1 MAKINKYANIYDID
15 GNLIS
20 AAPLKNFTIEQ
31 TEKLVDELTQKVKD
45 NPDKEMYKI
54 YLNNAA
60 NYLYMLY
67 NTYGNPH
74 EEELKELIKN
84 AANKEVSEEEVAAAL
99 DAVNKEIEK
108 TYNTDTLEDEY
119 VQYSE
124 VEGNS
129 NGENMVST
137 QD

>member
-124 VEGNS
+124 VEGDS
-129 NGENMVST
+129 NGDNVVST
-137 QD
+137 QN

>member
-124 VEGNS
+124 VDGNS
-129 NGENMVST
+129 DGENVVST

>member
-108 TYNTDTLEDEY
+108 TYNTNTLEDEY

-124 VEGNS
+124 VEGDS
-129 NGENMVST
+129 NGDNVVST
-137 QD
+137 QN

>member
-31 TEKLVDELTQKVKD
+31 TEKLIDELTQKVKD

-124 VEGNS
+124 VEGDSDGDNV
-129 NGENMVST
+129 VST
-137 QD
+137 QN

>member
-15 GNLIS
+15 GNLIN
-20 AAPLKNFTIEQ
+20 AAPLKDFTIEQ

-45 NPDKEMYKI
+45 NPDKEMYRI
-54 YLNNAA
+54 YLDNAA

-67 NTYGNPH
+67 TKYGNPH
-74 EEELKELIKN
+74 EEELKNLIKN

-99 DAVNKEIEK
+99 NAVNKEIEK
-108 TYNTDTLEDEY
+108 TYNTNTLEDEY

-124 VEGNS
+124 AEGGS
-129 NGENMVST
+129 NGDNVVST